1 MSLSQIIKA
10 NFLML
15 FIVLPLRASG
25 SNIDVQLAT
34 IDSLIT
40 HYDATCRK
48 RIAFIDSKVRT
59 LAALRDI
66 EQRFALMRQVLTLY
80 TYFNTDSAL
89 VYSNRLSALARAS
102 GKRELMAQAYID
114 RAGVIGGAGELSES
128 EKLLE
133 RIHGMPMSRA
143 LRRDYFGQLY
153 FLYARYAAFNDHG
166 GVNRDY
172 YYERE
177 FAYADSTLSLMASD
191 DPYAPLYKGW
201 KLMRQGQYAQGI
213 RVGENYLAFRPEET
227 IMRSEILYM
236 MSVCS
241 KMAGKEDQELDLLFQ
256 AAINDLRLANN
267 NSEVMA
273 MLADRLCSRGYIA
286 EAYKLINFGTRMA
299 MQQKNRVRLVVMQN
313 SIGTI
318 QQAYSDKITRQSQ
331 HLKLLLG
338 GIGLL
343 VVALLLT
350 LLYIMRQ
357 HRKLRLSGQKLEHSN
372 AQLARSNNDL
382 NTVNGQLAAKVEELS
397 RTYIAVEEAKNKL
410 EDANT
415 LLNRANADL
424 GEKNIV
430 KEEYIGFVLSLCSD
444 YISRLDNYRKD
455 INRKVKTHMYAE
467 LNDMTNTSVMM
478 QSELKEFYLYFD
490 TVFLHVYPGFVADFN
505 QLLRPEEQLHPKE
518 GRLNTELRI
527 FALMRL
533 GITDSSK
540 IADFFHCSLQTV
552 YNNRLRIRQK
562 AINRETFD
570 EEVRH
575 LERAKSTTL

>member
-1 MSLSQIIKA
+1 
-10 NFLML
+10 ML
-15 FIVLPLRASG
+15 FVVLPLQASG
-25 SNIDVQLAT
+25 GNIDAQLAT

-40 HYDATCRK
+40 HYDAVSNR
-48 RIAFIDSKVRT
+48 RVAFINSKVGK
-59 LAALRDI
+59 LASQQDM
-66 EQRFALMRQVLTLY
+66 EHRFALMRQALTLY
-80 TYFNTDSAL
+80 TTFNTDSAL
-89 VYSNRLSALARAS
+89 AYSDRLTALAQTS
-102 GKRELMAQAYID
+102 GKKELMVQAYID
-114 RAGVIGGAGELSES
+114 RAGVLGGAGQLSES
-128 EKLLE
+128 GKLLE
-133 RIHGMPMSRA
+133 KIHDMPMNRT

-153 FLYARYAAFNDHG
+153 FLYARYAAYNDNG

-213 RVGENYLAFRPEET
+213 RTGENYLAFRPEET

-241 KMAGKEDQELDLLFQ
+241 KMSHQEDHELDLLFQ

-273 MLADRLCSRGYIA
+273 ILADRLCSRGYIA

-318 QQAYSDKITRQSQ
+318 QKAYSDKITSQSQ
-331 HLKLLLG
+331 HLKMLLG

-343 VVALLLT
+343 VVALFLT
-350 LLYIMRQ
+350 LLYILRQ
-357 HRKLRLSGQKLEHSN
+357 QRKLKLSRRKLKHSN
-372 AQLARSNNDL
+372 AQLATSNTNL
-382 NTVNGQLAAKVEELS
+382 NTANEQLATKVEELS
-397 RTYIAVEEAKNKL
+397 RTHTALKEAKDKL
-410 EDANT
+410 ELVNDQ
-415 LLNRANADL
+415 LNKANADL

-430 KEEYIGFVLSLCSD
+430 KEEYIGFVLALCSD

-455 INRKVKTHMYAE
+455 INRKVKTHMYVE
-467 LNDMTNTSVMM
+467 LNDMTNSSVMM
-478 QSELKEFYLYFD
+478 QSELKEFYQYFD
-490 TVFLHVYPGFVADFN
+490 TVFLHVYPGFVEDFN
-505 QLLRPEEQLHPKE
+505 RLLRPEEQLHPKE
-518 GRLNTELRI
+518 GQLNTELRI
-527 FALMRL
+527 FALMRQ

-552 YNNRLRIRQK
+552 YNNRLRTRQK
-562 AINRETFD
+562 AINRDTFD
-570 EEVRH
+570 DEVRH
-575 LERAKSTTL
+575 LE